1 MTPGERHARLL
12 FAPFQSSPQSFPKN
26 ELGLRSSYPTPRRK
40 CPDVDQLEFR
50 FMPDLRPNA
59 EGSVHST
66 NTMTAKNV
74 LPAHSHSVTRP
85 RPGWRGLHSKL
96 WDKWPYLSCS
106 FSFVTRRYSLVC
118 LCMYVFSPLKC
129 WIEMKFRLWGKYEW
143 NRSDPILF
151 EVKKEKADFPPY
163 ITRFCH
169 GVWTQNPSWPFTSFM
184 DFVGRGDRIEGGFG
198 LVVLVKFHDVIFIT
212 IQLTHPQQYCC

>member
-26 ELGLRSSYPTPRRK
+26 ELELRSSYPTPRRK

-50 FMPDLRPNA
+50 FMPDLSPNA

-85 RPGWRGLHSKL
+85 RPGWHGLYSKL

-106 FSFVTRRYSLVC
+106 FSFVTRRYSLNCSKVSLNLGSKNAKLRVEQGRKIGC
-118 LCMYVFSPLKC
+118 LGECEHTP
-129 WIEMKFRLWGKYEW
+129 
-143 NRSDPILF
+143 NRESS
-151 EVKKEKADFPPY
+151 
-163 ITRFCH
+163 
-169 GVWTQNPSWPFTSFM
+169 G
-184 DFVGRGDRIEGGFG
+184 
-198 LVVLVKFHDVIFIT
+198 
-212 IQLTHPQQYCC
+212 